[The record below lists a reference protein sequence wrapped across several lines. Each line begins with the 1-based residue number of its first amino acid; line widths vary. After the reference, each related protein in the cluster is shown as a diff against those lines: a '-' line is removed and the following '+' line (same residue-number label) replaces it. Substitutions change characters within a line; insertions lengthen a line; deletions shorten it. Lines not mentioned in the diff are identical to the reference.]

1 METTLSLASGTF
13 VLLVRLFFILA
24 AQVPPAGLR
33 KENGKLKINYTF
45 ANGETSDV
53 EVREE
58 NPGFQTGGKQSGPEG
73 AVPLLFPGCSGL

>member
-1 METTLSLASGTF
+1 MSLASGTF

-53 EVREE
+53 EVRAACRAPKGERQIE
-58 NPGFQTGGKQSGPEG
+58 NQLHICKW
-73 AVPLLFPGCSGL
+73 